1 MNLTSSGG
9 VAAMA
14 AVLLLAAGCDSRN
27 ESRSAKAQ
35 PPATGQAQPAA
46 GAQPVS
52 SAAAQSVEQI
62 IASWPEHP
70 RLGAVEMIAKYGPP
84 HESTSERLVWHNVGA
99 FKRVAVLKLETPHD
113 FPMPHV
119 DFMEH
124 TIAYDVPQDK
134 VGDLIA
140 FDASSTINRTVGEL
154 SARCDLEGHNILT
167 LNLDHDIVTGKKTV
181 AQARQAFGENVQQD
195 IAGKNPPYIEALQ
208 FQPASGT
215 TAAFRDKS
223 VIPGSPVRATAAAA
237 AETKAMG
244 NVGSSADAEVLATVI
259 AIDLNEILAA
269 GQAKMKKLSPP
280 VMEYAKMLHEHHGM
294 NAGETMKL
302 GQQIGVTPVIT
313 AKVEQVQ
320 RKGAGELAALVPLK
334 DEQFERAYVTAM
346 VKGHTDVLNT
356 IDNEL
361 VKAAGNDALKG
372 HLTKTR
378 GTIAEHLEKAKSL
391 ESGLK
396 R

>member
-1 MNLTSSGG
+1 MKLNSSGG
-9 VAAMA
+9 VAAMT
-14 AVLLLAAGCDSRN
+14 AVLLLAAGCNSRD
-27 ESRSAKAQ
+27 ESRTAKAQ
-35 PPATGQAQPAA
+35 QPATAEAQPAA
-46 GAQPVS
+46 AVPPVS

-70 RLGAVEMIAKYGPP
+70 RLGAVEMIAKYGAP

-99 FKRVAVLKLETPHD
+99 FKRIAVLKLETPHD

-124 TIAYDVPQDK
+124 TIAYDVPQNK

-140 FDASSTINRTVGEL
+140 FDASSTINRTVGEV

-167 LNLDHDIVTGKKTV
+167 LNLNHDIVTGKKTV
-181 AQARQAFGENVQQD
+181 AQARQAFGEIVQQD
-195 IAGKNPPYIEALQ
+195 IAGKNPPYVVALQ

-215 TAAFRDKS
+215 SAAFLDTS
-223 VIPGSPVRATAAAA
+223 VIPGAPIRAAAA
-237 AETKAMG
+237 ATDTKAMG
-244 NVGSSADAEVLATVI
+244 NVGSTADAEVLATLI
-259 AIDLNEILAA
+259 AINLNEILAA
-269 GQAKMKKLSPP
+269 GQAKMKTLSPP

-302 GQQIGVTPVIT
+302 GQQIGVKPVIT

-334 DEQFERAYVTAM
+334 DEQFERAYITAM
-346 VKGHTDVLNT
+346 IKDHTEVLNT
-356 IDNEL
+356 IDNDL

-378 GTIAEHLEKAKSL
+378 GTIAEHLEKAKLL